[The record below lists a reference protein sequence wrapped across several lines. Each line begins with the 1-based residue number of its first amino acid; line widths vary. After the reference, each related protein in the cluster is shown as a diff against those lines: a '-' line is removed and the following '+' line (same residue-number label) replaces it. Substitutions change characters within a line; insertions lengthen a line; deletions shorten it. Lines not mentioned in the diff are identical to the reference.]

1 MVEITLTKE
10 EIKSRLLKSLAACPN
25 AKDVADAIIGVAS
38 GTEYGMEAITRSL
51 IQVPR
56 ILNYKIGQRVL
67 LKYDYICTWRSDKD
81 EMIKHNLIIKGDYVI
96 GQISNIKEYSR
107 FPYEISYKYY
117 HKNENKIGTDT
128 SMTDDKQLMPYDDWP
143 VEL

>member
-1 MVEITLTKE
+1 MVEITLTTE

-67 LKYDYICTWRSDKD
+67 LKYDYICTWRSDMD
-81 EMIKHNLIIKGDYVI
+81 EMLKHNLIIKGNYVV
-96 GQISNIKEYSR
+96 GEISNIREYLR
-107 FPYEISYKYY
+107 FPYEISYMYY
-117 HKNENKIGTDT
+117 NKNENKINSEI
-128 SMTDDKQLMPYDDWP
+128 SMLDDKQLIPYDDWP